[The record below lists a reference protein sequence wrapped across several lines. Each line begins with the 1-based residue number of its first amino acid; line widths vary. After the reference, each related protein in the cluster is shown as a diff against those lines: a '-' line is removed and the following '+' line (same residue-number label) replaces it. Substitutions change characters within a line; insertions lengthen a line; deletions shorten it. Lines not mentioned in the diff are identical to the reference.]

1 MVMVDSSVWID
12 YFRGTETIQTDR
24 LHALLGVEPVCI
36 GDLILTEVLQGTTSD
51 RDFREARKL
60 LTALDVITLGGHS
73 VAIEAAQNFRRLRD
87 KGVTVRKTIDCVIA
101 TRCIVDG
108 VTLLHSDRDFEPFVE
123 HLGLRSVF

>member
-1 MVMVDSSVWID
+1 MVDSSVWID
-12 YFRGTETIQTDR
+12 YFRGADTIQAER

-36 GDLILTEVLQGTTSD
+36 GDLIMTEVLQGMTSD

-60 LTALDVITLGGHS
+60 LSALDVVTLGGQK
-73 VAIEAAQNFRRLRD
+73 VAIEAAQNVRRLRD
-87 KGVTVRKTIDCVIA
+87 KAVTVRKTIDCVIA

-108 VTLLHSDRDFEPFVE
+108 IILLHSDRDFEPFVE